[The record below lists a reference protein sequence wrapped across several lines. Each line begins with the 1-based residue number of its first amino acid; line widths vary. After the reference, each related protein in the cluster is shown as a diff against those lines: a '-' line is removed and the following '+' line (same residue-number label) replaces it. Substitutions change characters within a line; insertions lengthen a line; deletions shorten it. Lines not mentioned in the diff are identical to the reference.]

1 MVNTFI
7 KTNIIRHIKIL
18 VKYLVANVYF
28 PLSLY
33 QKICDEIKKSNL
45 SVYTVE
51 QFIME
56 KPSNQFIILRH
67 DVDLNPSRALNMAKI
82 EHQYDIK
89 ATYYFRY
96 MPFTFNIN
104 IIKSISKMGH
114 EIGYHYETLKKCKGN
129 MDQSINLFKSELE
142 KIKQSGV
149 DIKTVCSH
157 GSKGHIINVDIFH
170 YYPKLKDE
178 VNLLGEAYL
187 DVDFNNLTYVTDSMG
202 VWTRCK
208 HGVDPSLRD
217 PQQRMKAS
225 EIDASEPRVITKLV
239 KDILCSGVN
248 RYYFLIHPQYYLKNY
263 NIIVKIVNH
272 LIQGHVLP
280 HVLVFDQLE

>member
-1 MVNTFI
+1 
-7 KTNIIRHIKIL
+7 
-18 VKYLVANVYF
+18 VANVYF

-33 QKICDEIKKSNL
+33 QEICDEIERSKL

-51 QFIME
+51 QFITE

-82 EHQYDIK
+82 EHQYGIK

-96 MPFTFNIN
+96 MPFTYNTN
-104 IIKSISKMGH
+104 IIKTISKMGH
-114 EIGYHYETLKKCKGN
+114 EIGYHYETLKKRKGN
-129 MDQSINLFKSELE
+129 MDQSINLFKAELE
-142 KIKQSGV
+142 KIKHSGI

-187 DVDFNNLTYVTDSMG
+187 DVDFKKLTYVTDSMG

-208 HGVDPSLRD
+208 HGVNPSLGD
-217 PQQRMKAS
+217 PQQRMKTS
-225 EIDASEPRVITKLV
+225 EMDASEPRLIIKMV
-239 KDILCSGVN
+239 KDVLYSGVN
-248 RYYFLIHPQYYLKNY
+248 RYYFLIHPQYYIKNY
-263 NIIVKIVNH
+263 NVIVKIVNQ
-272 LIQGHVLP
+272 LIKSRILP
-280 HVLVFDQLE
+280 HVLVLDQLE

>member
-1 MVNTFI
+1 M
-7 KTNIIRHIKIL
+7 
-18 VKYLVANVYF
+18 YF

-45 SVYTVE
+45 TVYTVK

-67 DVDLNPSRALNMAKI
+67 DVDLNPSRALNMARI

-96 MPFTFNIN
+96 MPFTFNTN

-114 EIGYHYETLKKCKGN
+114 EIGYHYETLKKSKGN
-129 MDQSINLFKSELE
+129 LNQSINLFKSELE

-157 GSKGHIINVDIFH
+157 GSKGHIINVDIFR
-170 YYPKLKDE
+170 YDPKLKDE

-202 VWTRCK
+202 VWTRCRY
-208 HGVDPSLRD
+208 GAVPSLRD
-217 PQQRMKAS
+217 PQQRLKTS
-225 EIDASEPRVITKLV
+225 EMDASEPRLIAKLV
-239 KDILCSGVN
+239 KDTLHSGVN
-248 RYYFLIHPQYYLKNY
+248 RYYFLIHPQYYIKNY

-272 LIQGHVLP
+272 LIQSRILP
-280 HVLVFDQLE
+280 HVLVLDQLE